1 MRRAPGLLA
10 SLLALALVA
19 SGCNGNDDGG
29 SSSPAP
35 STADPT
41 VSHGSFGG
49 AETLG
54 EAEDITEDGL
64 VALFA
69 GAGVATYAE
78 PRDAEP
84 VQPVSVPGV
93 VKVTGWQLQNMQR
106 QLNSGRGYLGRDLDS
121 LTADTGA
128 GAQPVPISVV
138 LAAWLQAA
146 DTPAADPG
154 RALMGERDWAHDAL
168 DLAYPDAV
176 LTLFTADLTA
186 ETAAGSNDLPGGSAS
201 PAAYV
206 QPPAAGTCS
215 TVSSFIQDSF
225 KNVVQILKFE
235 ADGGVTGVLATIWNT
250 IIDIAATAAQVALG
264 AVTSTL
270 TAPIKQV
277 AGVIALLSAA
287 SSLLVP
293 WQVPTDV
300 TPAGDLLPGTEGEAI
315 ATIDPGP
322 VTWPADLTDCA
333 NVLLGIA
340 LPELG
345 DASGSKATWT
355 VTDGAGTVTYGSTAT
370 TVDSDQRARLPFST
384 LPEDPALAGGAE
396 LQHYVGFGVKVER
409 AQVGQLVDLIDGLLV
424 SSLPEPVLTVV
435 QTLLGPLESKTRA
448 ELAEL
453 ASVEGPIA
461 SVFTITHLPPDP
473 TAPPGTEPTPDTCA
487 VGPPGTIPDG
497 KWQGPIVLDVV
508 GTGEGATGQIT
519 STGKGEMKLTVKNGM
534 AHGNWKVTWRSRGTI
549 VDHGVKVK
557 VVVDGKVSGTAKGS
571 AKQPTL
577 HDNWSIKGGVLGG
590 HRQQLRGRA
599 DLHLGQRAGVP
610 EGRRRLV
617 RPRQRD
623 VRPVVQHGGEPGGSV
638 VPGQRDLVGDQGRL
652 RSAVTPWAARRSS
665 RGRPRRPTARRPRR
679 TAAGRPGRGRRR
691 CRARR

>member
-1 MRRAPGLLA
+1 
-10 SLLALALVA
+10 
-19 SGCNGNDDGG
+19 
-29 SSSPAP
+29 
-35 STADPT
+35 
-41 VSHGSFGG
+41 
-49 AETLG
+49 
-54 EAEDITEDGL
+54 
-64 VALFA
+64 
-69 GAGVATYAE
+69 
-78 PRDAEP
+78 
-84 VQPVSVPGV
+84 
-93 VKVTGWQLQNMQR
+93 
-106 QLNSGRGYLGRDLDS
+106 
-121 LTADTGA
+121 
-128 GAQPVPISVV
+128 VPISVV

-146 DTPAADPG
+146 DTPAD
-154 RALMGERDWAHDAL
+154 DAL

-176 LTLFTADLTA
+176 LMLFTADLTA
-186 ETAAGSNDLPGGSAS
+186 ETAAGSNDLPGDTAS
-201 PAAYV
+201 PAAYL

-225 KNVVQILKFE
+225 QNVVNILKFE

-264 AVTSTL
+264 AVTSAL
-270 TAPIKQV
+270 MAPIKQV

-293 WQVPTDV
+293 WQVETEV
-300 TPAGDLLPGTEGEAI
+300 TPDGNLLPGTDGEAT

-370 TVDSDQRARLPFST
+370 TVDSDQRTKLPFST

-448 ELAEL
+448 ELAQL
-453 ASVEGPIA
+453 ASVEGPVESI
-461 SVFTITHLPPDP
+461 FTITHLPPDP

-508 GTGEGATGQIT
+508 GTGEGATGQIA
-519 STGKGEMKLTVKNGM
+519 STGKGEMTLTVKNGEV
-534 AHGNWKVTWRSRGTI
+534 HGRWKVTWRSRGTI
-549 VDHGVKVK
+549 VDHGVRVK
-557 VVVDGKVSGTAKGS
+557 VIVDGKVSGTAKGL

-577 HDNWSIKGGVLGG
+577 HDNWSINGGVWVGVGSNSVAAPISTSGSGEEYLKVVD
-590 HRQQLRGRA
+590 A
-599 DLHLGQRAGVP
+599 SCDLVNATFVPSFNTGANP
-610 EGRRRLV
+610 EGVSFR
-617 RPRQRD
+617 
-623 VRPVVQHGGEPGGSV
+623 GNATW
-638 VPGQRDLVGDQGRL
+638 
-652 RSAVTPWAARRSS
+652 SAIKVD
-665 RGRPRRPTARRPRR
+665 
-679 TAAGRPGRGRRR
+679 
-691 CRARR
+691 